1 MRTRSATERVFRAA
15 GKWLAAFVLVTVTA
29 GFGSCSGG
37 GGGGPQGYLHLQ
49 GSVSGLSP
57 GQSVVL
63 QIDGNGTT
71 AVSANG
77 SFQFSVLLAAGDPYS
92 VTVFTQPIGEICSIV
107 NGTGT
112 GTVRAG
118 SSVTIACTPG
128 TYTVSGMVTGATG
141 PVGLQLYLDVNDSTT
156 PIGPPLTVVGTQ
168 VNVPVPFTLIATAPL
183 GTPYEVTVPGDPP
196 YEQCGVDDN
205 TPVFGLGTA
214 DVTGAVIT
222 CGWLTGVTVTGLSPN
237 SSVTLG
243 ISYEQLNS
251 GQIITA
257 PVTVTANG
265 DCGAQCLANATV
277 NHPNTVAVT
286 SQPAGEICTVGAP
299 QGTPGQAE
307 VFVPV
312 VCSPGSY
319 TIGGVVT
326 GLFAGESVVL
336 QDNGGNATSVSANG
350 PFTFSTQVAYQSPYA
365 VTVAT
370 QPAGE
375 NCSITNGSGMT
386 PAANVNNVAVAC
398 AASSYT
404 IGGTISG
411 LASGK
416 TIVLQDNGGNA
427 TTVSAN
433 GQFTFST
440 AIAYQSPY
448 AVTIATQ
455 PAGQSCSVTNG
466 SGTTPAANVTN
477 ISVVC
482 VPGYTI
488 GGAVSG
494 LSGGKSVVLRDNGS
508 NATTVSANGPFT
520 FSTALANQSPYAVT
534 VATPPVGETCTVTN
548 GSGTV
553 AAANVTNI
561 AVACTAAS
569 YTIGGT
575 VSGLSA
581 GESVVLENNGGN
593 ATTVSA
599 NGPFTFSTPIA
610 YQSPYAVTVE
620 TPPAGET
627 CGVTNGS
634 GTTPA
639 ANVTNVAVTCAIPNE
654 WTWESGSDIAFAA
667 GVYGML
673 GRAAAGNVPGARYGI
688 VSWVDAA
695 NNLWLFGGAYA
706 NASGDVGELNDL
718 WEYNLTT
725 GLWTW
730 QGGASTLNSAGSYGT
745 QGVPAPTN
753 VPGARAY
760 AVSWTDSAGNFW
772 LFGGS
777 SGVGVFNDLWRYTP
791 STGLWTWISG
801 SNSQNAVGIYG
812 TQGTAAAG
820 NVPGAR
826 QGMVSWTDK
835 AGNLWLLGGYGLGA
849 SNSYLND
856 LWVYSTS
863 TGLWT
868 WVGGSDVSSAL
879 GVYGT
884 QGVAAPGNVPGART
898 SAISWTDPSRNF
910 WLFGGADSAGAFND
924 LWSYNPTTG
933 LWTWMSGS
941 NVTGTSGVYGTQGTA
956 APGNTPGARYSPMSW
971 ADEAGNLW
979 LFGGTVYGGSFL
991 NDLWEY
997 SPSSDLWTWIG
1008 GSNQQRQV
1016 GVYGT
1021 LGVAAPANIPGAR
1034 TSSATWVDGAGNV
1047 WLFGGDA
1054 FVSADPSYP
1063 GIINDLWKYAPP

>member
-1 MRTRSATERVFRAA
+1 MSDNSSRTPVRTRSATERVFRAA
-15 GKWLAAFVLVTVTA
+15 GKWLASFVLVTVTA

-118 SSVTIACTPG
+118 SSVTIACTPGTYTVSGMVTGATGPVGLQLYLDVNDSTTPIGPPLTVVGTQVNVPVPFTLIATAPLGTPYEVTVPGDPPYEQCGVDDNTPVFGLGTADVTGAVITCGWLTGVTVTGLSPNSSVTLGISYEQLNSGQIITAPVTVTANGDCGAQCLANATVNHPNTVAVTSQPAGEICTVGAAQGTPGQAEVFVPVVCTPGTYTVSGMVTGATGPVGLQLYLDVNDSTTPIGPPLTVVGTQVNVPVPFTLIATAPLGTPYEVTVPGDPPYEQCGVDDNTPVFGLGTADVTGAVITCGWLTGVTVTGLSPNSSVTLGISYEQLNSGQIITAPVTVTANGDCGAQCLANATVNHPNTVAVTSQPAGETCTVGAPQGTPGQAEVFVPVVCTPG

-599 NGPFTFSTPIA
+599 NGPF
-610 YQSPYAVTVE
+610 
-620 TPPAGET
+620 
-627 CGVTNGS
+627 
-634 GTTPA
+634 
-639 ANVTNVAVTCAIPNE
+639 
-654 WTWESGSDIAFAA
+654 
-667 GVYGML
+667 
-673 GRAAAGNVPGARYGI
+673 
-688 VSWVDAA
+688 
-695 NNLWLFGGAYA
+695 
-706 NASGDVGELNDL
+706 
-718 WEYNLTT
+718 
-725 GLWTW
+725 
-730 QGGASTLNSAGSYGT
+730 
-745 QGVPAPTN
+745 
-753 VPGARAY
+753 
-760 AVSWTDSAGNFW
+760 
-772 LFGGS
+772 
-777 SGVGVFNDLWRYTP
+777 
-791 STGLWTWISG
+791 
-801 SNSQNAVGIYG
+801 
-812 TQGTAAAG
+812 
-820 NVPGAR
+820 
-826 QGMVSWTDK
+826 
-835 AGNLWLLGGYGLGA
+835 
-849 SNSYLND
+849 
-856 LWVYSTS
+856 
-863 TGLWT
+863 
-868 WVGGSDVSSAL
+868 
-879 GVYGT
+879 
-884 QGVAAPGNVPGART
+884 
-898 SAISWTDPSRNF
+898 
-910 WLFGGADSAGAFND
+910 
-924 LWSYNPTTG
+924 
-933 LWTWMSGS
+933 
-941 NVTGTSGVYGTQGTA
+941 
-956 APGNTPGARYSPMSW
+956 
-971 ADEAGNLW
+971 
-979 LFGGTVYGGSFL
+979 
-991 NDLWEY
+991 
-997 SPSSDLWTWIG
+997 
-1008 GSNQQRQV
+1008 
-1016 GVYGT
+1016 
-1021 LGVAAPANIPGAR
+1021 
-1034 TSSATWVDGAGNV
+1034 
-1047 WLFGGDA
+1047 
-1054 FVSADPSYP
+1054 
-1063 GIINDLWKYAPP
+1063 